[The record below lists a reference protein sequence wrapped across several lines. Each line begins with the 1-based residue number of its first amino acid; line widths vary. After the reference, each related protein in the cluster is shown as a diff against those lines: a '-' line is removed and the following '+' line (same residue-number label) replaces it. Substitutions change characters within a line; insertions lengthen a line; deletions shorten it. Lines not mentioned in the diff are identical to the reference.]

1 MAQALRINNNNFSST
16 CLLHV
21 LHFNYLFLRCVND
34 IRPLMGMI
42 DVMSM
47 INTNQT
53 FFNKLCTGDH
63 DGIIA
68 IIKIKCITVKDK

>member
-1 MAQALRINNNNFSST
+1 
-16 CLLHV
+16 
-21 LHFNYLFLRCVND
+21 
-34 IRPLMGMI
+34 MGMI